1 MNVRLSAVL
10 IAILLSACIISACG
24 DTSSQGGG
32 NSGNN
37 GLTTGGD
44 LIAESQKT
52 RQDLRDSIDNAQAVL
67 NAPPVEKRTSD
78 QVMGKSEEYSV
89 PDYAHMT
96 SDDDVTEHDGTEHDE
111 LSDLMSLQQDNEERR
126 RSTPKDIKAK
136 ENAVLLDEDGLKIT
150 YKGLDADFLG
160 HTIRLKLLIENN
172 TSEARM
178 IQIRDEAINGYMC
191 DGSFSPEVNAGMKA
205 NDEIAFYD
213 LPDEVG
219 ITSKNEI
226 KNIVFAFTVCDP
238 DHITEAKIYNPI
250 NLVF

>member
-1 MNVRLSAVL
+1 MNIRLSAVL
-10 IAILLSACIISACG
+10 MVILLSICVISACG
-24 DTSSQGGG
+24 DASSQDSGK
-32 NSGNN
+32 SGNN

-52 RQDLRDSIDNAQAVL
+52 RQNLRDSIDNAQAVL

-89 PDYAHMT
+89 PDYASMTGNGEAEQEDET
-96 SDDDVTEHDGTEHDE
+96 SDFTSN
-111 LSDLMSLQQDNEERR
+111 LSDNEDRR
-126 RSTPKDIKAK
+126 RSTPIDIKAK
-136 ENAVLLDEDGLKIT
+136 ENTVLLDEDGLKIT

-172 TSEARM
+172 TSEAKM

-205 NDEIAFYD
+205 NDDIAFYD

-219 ITSKNEI
+219 ITSKDEI
-226 KNIVFAFTVCDP
+226 KTIVFAFDVFDP
-238 DHITEAKIYNPI
+238 DHASDAKIYNPI
-250 NLVF
+250 NLQF